1 MPSGGERIVI
11 PERWLMVV
19 ARDRPR
25 LYANLR
31 ESFEGN
37 PLVAVIVDRRQAGP
51 GGAAAT
57 PADEAQIRRRQPLSP
72 EQTGTW
78 LLRSDAPAVLT
89 VDKLTVDQ
97 HRLVAECTARGE
109 GETTIRL
116 LDDRG

>member
-37 PLVAVIVDRRQAGP
+37 PLVAVIVDRRQADPDGT
-51 GGAAAT
+51 AAVPT
-57 PADEAQIRRRQPLSP
+57 DEAQIRRRQPLSP

-78 LLRSDAPAVLT
+78 HQLGFILVRQGDGLAVYE
-89 VDKLTVDQ
+89 
-97 HRLVAECTARGE
+97 AARP
-109 GETTIRL
+109 
-116 LDDRG
+116 